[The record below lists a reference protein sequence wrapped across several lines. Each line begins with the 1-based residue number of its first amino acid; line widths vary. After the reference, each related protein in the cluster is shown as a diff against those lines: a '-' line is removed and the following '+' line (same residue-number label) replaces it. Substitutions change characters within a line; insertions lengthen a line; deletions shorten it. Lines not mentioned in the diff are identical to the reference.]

1 VGATLDP
8 ETASNPCGATGDAVT
23 DSSRDLF
30 AAVQAALDPHYRL
43 ERELGR
49 GGMGIVYQATD
60 RTLDRRVAIKVAHP
74 ELTEKPAI
82 AQRFLAEARMLA
94 RIRHP
99 NIVAIHQAGRAGNLH
114 YYVMDEVP
122 GESLRQLLNRD
133 GALPVERARAIAC
146 DIAAALHA
154 AGGAGFVHRDV
165 KPENVLLDAATGRAL
180 LADFGIARA
189 SDGLVV
195 GSTTGQGVAVG
206 TPAYMSPEQAAGETV
221 DGRSDLYGLG
231 IVAYEMLAGEPPFVG
246 PNRVV
251 VSRHLSERP
260 MPLERVRPDLPRLLA
275 AAVMRALEKTPAD
288 RWQTGAE
295 MQRALAGDRV
305 LSTRGKRT
313 FRAAAAGAAVAAVLA
328 GAIWLGLGRR
338 SGPPPGVDPRLSMLL
353 LPFENLQQDRTLSW
367 LSDGSVSML
376 GLNLARWTDLTVVE
390 HDRLHD
396 LLARQGL
403 APGDAIGLEMARR
416 MAREAG
422 VWTVVR
428 GEFSWAGDTL
438 RLVAR
443 VYDVATGARVHVA
456 RVDARPGEDVRPMFD
471 ELATRLL
478 DLSGAPADA
487 LGPGLA
493 ATTTHSVEAFRRYLA
508 GLDLLNRWN
517 LPAAAAEFQ
526 RATAIDTTF
535 ALAYYRLAH
544 VLSWIGMGEDSA
556 ARVALDRASVH
567 AEALPEHDRIAIA
580 AYQAFFSMDL
590 VTARALYQRLLAR
603 DQGDREA
610 WNGLAESWFHDTVA
624 NRSMAYSQAYRA
636 FRRALAIDP
645 SYAVPYLHVTDLLK
659 TASGPRPAVELL
671 AGDSVHDR
679 ESQGRGLRTRG
690 RTDAIG
696 RARAQWI
703 QDARAWVVA
712 HPTGK
717 LAHVSLLDAYL
728 RSGEHAAALAEI
740 DRFRGVAGDRYPELP
755 FERAS
760 VHFAAGR
767 VDEAAAELGR
777 ALDTASVAQFT
788 RAEARPAV
796 VRAIASAA
804 NVYAFRGDLEGARRV
819 ISLAAEVGAKLD
831 STLGLGQRLP
841 RDLHER
847 RMLGDL
853 YAALGGPAPSLRQLW
868 NTAAEGGR
876 RATAVSRRVI
886 AASGASAAV
895 GLLTAAPGG
904 DTIAVAELRPFLANP
919 LPAEVDAL
927 LALTRHDSA
936 AAHRLA
942 LNPGE
947 RTRLIRDDRLLY
959 TVFTRP
965 LAAQVLYALGDYA
978 GALRVAEGFE
988 PAEFDVRQFD
998 MRWAML
1004 PRLRLLRGLAHERL
1018 GQPDSAAGE
1027 YERVLMQWD
1036 RADPL
1041 LHPVLAQAERGLL
1054 RLGRTTE
1061 RLEALGYQLTATK
1074 HRKDDGC
1081 TPGPAPGERR

>member
-1 VGATLDP
+1 M
-8 ETASNPCGATGDAVT
+8 
-23 DSSRDLF
+23 DLF
-30 AAVQAALDPHYRL
+30 AAVQAALDPSYRL

-49 GGMGIVYQATD
+49 GGMGVVYQATD

-99 NIVAIHQAGRAGNLH
+99 NIVAIHHAGRIQDLH

-122 GESLRQLLNRD
+122 GESLRQLLNRE
-133 GALPVERARAIAC
+133 GALSVDRARAIAS
-146 DIAAALHA
+146 DLAGALHA
-154 AGGAGFVHRDV
+154 AGAAGFVHRDV
-165 KPENVLLDAATGRAL
+165 KPENVLLDGVTGRAL

-189 SDGLVV
+189 SDGLVA

-206 TPAYMSPEQAAGETV
+206 TPAYMSPEQAAGEPV
-221 DGRSDLYGLG
+221 DARSDLYGLG
-231 IVAYEMLAGEPPFVG
+231 VVAYEMLAGEPPFVG

-260 MPLERVRPDLPRLLA
+260 VPLDRVRPDLPKRLTA
-275 AAVMRALEKTPAD
+275 AIMRALEKAPGD

-295 MQRALAGDRV
+295 MQRALAGDRIV
-305 LSTRGKRT
+305 SARGKRMM
-313 FRAAAAGAAVAAVLA
+313 RGLLGAAAVLVLAAAGWLA
-328 GAIWLGLGRR
+328 LGRR
-338 SGPPPGVDPRLSMLL
+338 GGPPPGVDPRHSMLL

-376 GLNLARWTDLTVVE
+376 GLNLAQWTDLTVVE

-396 LLARQGL
+396 LLARQGVD
-403 APGDAIGLEMARR
+403 PGDPIGLEMARR

-471 ELATRLL
+471 ELAARLL

-526 RATAIDTTF
+526 RATAVDTTF

-556 ARVALDRASVH
+556 ARAALDQASRH
-567 AEALPEHDRIAIA
+567 AEGLPEHHRIAID

-603 DQGDREA
+603 DHDDREA
-610 WNGLAESWFHDTVA
+610 WNGLAESWFHDTVSH
-624 NRSMAYSQAYRA
+624 RSLAYTQAYRA

-645 SYAVPYLHVTDLLK
+645 AYAVPYLHVTDLLK
-659 TASGPRPAVELL
+659 LASGPRPPVELL

-679 ESQGRGLRTRG
+679 ETQGRGLRTRG
-690 RTDAIG
+690 RSDAIA
-696 RARAQWI
+696 RARGQWI
-703 QDARAWVVA
+703 QAARAWVVA
-712 HPTGK
+712 QPAGK

-728 RSGEHAAALAEI
+728 RAGDYVAAMAET
-740 DRFRGVAGDRYPELP
+740 DRFRGAVGERHPELP

-767 VDEAAAELGR
+767 TDEAVAELGR
-777 ALDTASVAQFT
+777 ALDTATVAQFT
-788 RAEARPAV
+788 RAEGRPAV

-804 NVYAFRGDLEGARRV
+804 NVYGFLGDLEGARRV
-819 ISLAAEVGAKLD
+819 ITLAAEVSARLD
-831 STLGLGQRLP
+831 STLGLGHGLP
-841 RDLHER
+841 PDLQER

-853 YAALGGPAPSLRQLW
+853 YAAFGGPAPSLRQLW
-868 NTAAEGGR
+868 NTASEAGHRSTATTR
-876 RATAVSRRVI
+876 RIV

-904 DTIAVAELRPFLANP
+904 DTLAVAQLRRLLETP
-919 LPAEVDAL
+919 LPPEVEAL
-927 LALTRHDSA
+927 VALVRHDSA
-936 AAHRLA
+936 SARRLA
-942 LNPGE
+942 GNVGE
-947 RTRLIRDDRLLY
+947 RMRLVKDERLLF
-959 TVFTRP
+959 TVFSRP

-978 GALRVAEGFE
+978 GVLKVAEGFE

-1004 PRLRLLRGLAHERL
+1004 PRMRLLRALAHERL
-1018 GQPDSAAGE
+1018 GQQDAAARE
-1027 YERVLMQWD
+1027 YEGVLMQWH
-1036 RADPL
+1036 RADPV

-1054 RLGRTTE
+1054 RLGRSTE
-1061 RLEALGYQLTATK
+1061 RLEAMGYQLTAAK
-1074 HRKDDGC
+1074 HVAGDGC
-1081 TPGPAPGERR
+1081 SPGPAPGERK